1 MSGLALITMLGVI
14 LYLSPLRG
22 DTVAVVGVFASL
34 SALIVAVLAT
44 TEIEILSAEEENPGV
59 DMTSLEEGHADRTMS
74 DAAEFLDLSYTD
86 MYLGKTDEFRLDV
99 YSSESQITLSSHY
112 GPRRAHLVKRRPKKT
127 QTRRFARGAR
137 IIRKEGKKG
146 R

>member
-1 MSGLALITMLGVI
+1 MSGLALITVLGVI

-34 SALIVAVLAT
+34 SALIIAVLAT

-59 DMTSLEEGHADRTMS
+59 GMTSLEEGHAYKTMS
-74 DAAEFLDLSYTD
+74 DTAEFLDVSYTN
-86 MYLGKTDEFRLDV
+86 MYLRKTDEFRVDI
-99 YSSESQITLSSHY
+99 YSSENQITLSSHY
-112 GPRRAHLVKRRPKKT
+112 GPRRARLVKGRPKKR
-127 QTRRFARGAR
+127 QTRRFVRGAR
-137 IIRKEGKKG
+137 IIRKEGKKE